1 MKIQAISFKAPI
13 AKSNVSFGIRYILDS
28 HKPEQ
33 NIFVRSSSKID
44 PKKEQSASFSL
55 NSNPIAHLNKAQISF
70 CAMKKSQF
78 DGIDLIMIERAKL
91 PITKFNTNE
100 DLQEY
105 CQKILDEEYLGE
117 KNLNKFSK
125 SIDNQAKEQKEAIL
139 NSWIKYITKENVAY
153 TPTIQ
158 LFILSSITKNLNPDT
173 NYLPPTLNK
182 GVLASTIAEIVEQ
195 TRKNRKFNPNFEKIY
210 KNNIQ
215 KSIFEKETQLDPN
228 LTGWI
233 RIPSSKNDPKN
244 FEANV
249 LKLQTLSHNSWC
261 TKTYNARPYLKQGDF
276 WVYLEQGKPKL
287 GVRFNKNQIV
297 EIQGEK
303 NNSEIPVNYH
313 QIIHS
318 FIDENNFSV
327 SFNMHEAMNRLD
339 EKKEALDEII
349 SKIGQGAIEQKDWE
363 KILPAFGIEVKK
375 DENGMLILSRYF
387 PISKNNISLEDIG
400 LKDQDIFKNA
410 IKIDGDA
417 YFTRSDVENL
427 GSLEEITGHAVFDC
441 SKITTLANL
450 RKIGGHA
457 HFIHECNVESLGNL
471 EYIGKSANFADVPL
485 TSLGNLKEVG
495 GDLAIQANSKIE
507 SLGELRKIGHG
518 LDVKNEALESLG
530 KLEEIGGS
538 LRLTGSEVVDLGR
551 LKRIEGNALFS
562 IDLEDMGELEYIG
575 GWARFNGT
583 EIKSLKNLRTIG
595 AWVDFEYCEV
605 QDLGKL
611 EHIGGRVRLGGG
623 YLVED
628 DFKNIQH
635 GEFTYV

>member
-1 MKIQAISFKAPI
+1 MKINPLKQSLYLKPTF
-13 AKSNVSFGIRYILDS
+13 KSN
-28 HKPEQ
+28 
-33 NIFVRSSSKID
+33 NKIN
-44 PKKEQSASFSL
+44 KEKNTLNSFSL
-55 NSNPIAHLNKAQISF
+55 NSNPIAQLNKAQIAF
-70 CAMKKSQF
+70 GAMKKSQF
-78 DGIDLIMIERAKL
+78 DGIDLIMIERTKA
-91 PITKFNTNE
+91 PIQSFSTNQ
-100 DLQEY
+100 DLQSY
-105 CQKILDEEYLGE
+105 CQKILDENYLGE
-117 KNLNKFSK
+117 KNLSRLTN
-125 SIDNQAKEQKEAIL
+125 SIDDEAQSHKRAIL
-139 NSWIKYITKENVAY
+139 NSWIKYITKENDAY
-153 TPTIQ
+153 TPAIA

-173 NYLPPTLNK
+173 NYLPPTLNR

-195 TRKNRKFNPNFEKIY
+195 TRKNRKFNPNFEKTY
-210 KNNIQ
+210 KNTIQ
-215 KSIFEKETQLDPN
+215 QSIFEKETQLDPS
-228 LTGWI
+228 LTGWVK
-233 RIPSSKNDPKN
+233 IPSSKNDPNN

-287 GVRFNKNQIV
+287 GVRFNKKEIV

-349 SKIGQGAIEQKDWE
+349 SKIGQDAIEQKDWE

-400 LKDQDIFKNA
+400 LKDQDIFKNV

-551 LKRIEGNALFS
+551 LKKIEGNALFS

-635 GEFTYV
+635 GEFSYV

>member
-1 MKIQAISFKAPI
+1 MKINPLKQSLYLKPTF
-13 AKSNVSFGIRYILDS
+13 KSN
-28 HKPEQ
+28 
-33 NIFVRSSSKID
+33 NKINEE
-44 PKKEQSASFSL
+44 KNALNSFSL
-55 NSNPIAHLNKAQISF
+55 NSNPIAQLNKAQIAF
-70 CAMKKSQF
+70 GAMKKSQF
-78 DGIDLIMIERAKL
+78 NGIDLIMIERTKA
-91 PITKFNTNE
+91 PIQSFSTNQ
-100 DLQEY
+100 DLQSY
-105 CQKILDEEYLGE
+105 CQKILDENYLGE
-117 KNLNKFSK
+117 KNLSRLTN
-125 SIDNQAKEQKEAIL
+125 SIDDEAQSHKRAIL
-139 NSWIKYITKENVAY
+139 NSWIKYVTKENDAY
-153 TPTIQ
+153 TPAIA
-158 LFILSSITKNLNPDT
+158 LFILSSITKNLNQDT
-173 NYLPPTLNK
+173 NYLPPTLNR

-195 TRKNRKFNPNFEKIY
+195 TRKNRKFNPNFEKTY

-215 KSIFEKETQLDPN
+215 KSIFEKETQLDPS
-228 LTGWI
+228 LTGWVK
-233 RIPSSKNDPKN
+233 IPSSKNDPNN

-276 WVYLEQGKPKL
+276 WVYLEEGKPKL
-287 GVRFNKNQIV
+287 GVRFNKKEIV

-387 PISKNNISLEDIG
+387 QISKNNISLEDLG
-400 LKDQDIFKNA
+400 LKDQDIFKNV

-427 GSLEEITGHAVFDC
+427 GSLEEITGHAVFDF

-450 RKIGGHA
+450 RRIGGHA

-635 GEFTYV
+635 GEFTHV